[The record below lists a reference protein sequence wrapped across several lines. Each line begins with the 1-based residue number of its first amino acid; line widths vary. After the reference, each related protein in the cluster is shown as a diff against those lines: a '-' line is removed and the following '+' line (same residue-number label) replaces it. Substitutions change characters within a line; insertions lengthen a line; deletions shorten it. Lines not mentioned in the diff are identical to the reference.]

1 MAVPFTFLNYDKIS
15 DNLLWLGYTEDR
27 ESVTLKFCV
36 NLVKQDLSG
45 NERHFHSEYKFYSK
59 KFERNSQSITRSYD
73 FYYTI
78 NASGGDTYGCMLKM
92 SDVQILN
99 MLFDNTIIPWFTG
112 PTRIFNMIDDKMV
125 ISGEFNEVT
134 IPLSERTYLKFS
146 PMVIN
151 YENTNSYKEGVR
163 LEINSQNTYVDITV
177 DKFMD
182 LVYILHN
189 TDMVNLAATMINY
202 VKIPPYN
209 INSREGAGFNP
220 TGTKLGNFFDR

>member
-45 NERHFHSEYKFYSK
+45 NERHFHSEYKYYSK

-78 NASGGDTYGCMLKM
+78 NASGDTYGCMLKM

-99 MLFDNTIIPWFTG
+99 MIFDNTIIPWFTG

-146 PMVIN
+146 PVVIN

-220 TGTKLGNFFDR
+220 TGARLGNFFDK